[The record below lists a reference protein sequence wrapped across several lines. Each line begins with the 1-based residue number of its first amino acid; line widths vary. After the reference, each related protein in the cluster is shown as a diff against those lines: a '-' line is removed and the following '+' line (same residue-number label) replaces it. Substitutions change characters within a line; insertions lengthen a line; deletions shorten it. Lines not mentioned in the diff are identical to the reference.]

1 MNFEINENSEKRFMD
16 GWINRVIR
24 WYFFVKEGVN
34 QATALKT
41 LAYVLIGI
49 SGVLALNDAQSNYW
63 LIVIIGI
70 VSIPIF
76 GVLGWMWVIRGKKSE
91 EYYQTKY
98 TSPYGQY
105 TVELQEEQMKLLR
118 EIRDGINKLNENLNN

>member
-1 MNFEINENSEKRFMD
+1 MNFEINENSEKRFMA
-16 GWINRVIR
+16 GKINRIIR

-49 SGVLALNDAQSNYW
+49 SGVLALNNSQTNYW
-63 LIVIIGI
+63 LVALIGL
-70 VSIPIF
+70 VSVPVF
-76 GVLGWMWVIRGKKSE
+76 GVLGWMWVVRGKKSE

-98 TSPYGQY
+98 TSPYGRY
-105 TVELQEEQMKLLR
+105 TIELQEEQMGLLR
-118 EIRDGINKLNENLNN
+118 EIRDGINKLNNA